1 MLLKRIY
8 YWKGMKTDVS
18 NYVKQCKLCQKQN
31 ILPVKY
37 VSGHF
42 SAPMA
47 PMEFI
52 FMDLIGD
59 FTPSSKG
66 NKYALTVICMLTGYT
81 FCIPI
86 PSKKASDVITAYIDN
101 VYSKFGGS
109 KKILSDNGTEF
120 KNQLFEKIA
129 KELGVEFKCYTAPY
143 HPQSNGRIEGFH
155 HFLKSCMTKHIS
167 TTMEWDQ
174 VVHLATAAYNF
185 FPNEHSKESPFFLM
199 FGRDPRI
206 PLNTLLNPKIRYM
219 GTEENILSLEALQR
233 IYHLV
238 AENLK
243 MAKERLHKNQQAY
256 PTKFK
261 TEDMVMIKT
270 HAEGQFQPIYKG
282 YYRIVSFKGNQVQVI
297 PVEGGKPHFVHI
309 TDVKYV
315 MPVDSIIPHLP
326 LPNQFG
332 RMSKYNLNPKNIPDL
347 KWNLSTTLNTKSKTL
362 QVKEEIPDKNTIV
375 LQSS

>member
-1 MLLKRIY
+1 MSRLIKITPEIEQEPEPPGQEFGYDIFETLEPIETTTHCINELKEEIQIKQDAIPDDLLPIIDLTESQLEDIQMKDKFIKNIINRLVAKQQPEGKPYYLEGKLLKKYIYDNKQRFEVTVVPPNCAPLLLNLAHDQLGHNGTARTYMLLKRIY

-52 FMDLIGD
+52 SMDLIGD

-155 HFLKSCMTKHIS
+155 HFLKSCITKHIS
-167 TTMEWDQ
+167 TTME
-174 VVHLATAAYNF
+174 
-185 FPNEHSKESPFFLM
+185 
-199 FGRDPRI
+199 
-206 PLNTLLNPKIRYM
+206 
-219 GTEENILSLEALQR
+219 
-233 IYHLV
+233 
-238 AENLK
+238 
-243 MAKERLHKNQQAY
+243 
-256 PTKFK
+256 
-261 TEDMVMIKT
+261 
-270 HAEGQFQPIYKG
+270 
-282 YYRIVSFKGNQVQVI
+282 
-297 PVEGGKPHFVHI
+297 
-309 TDVKYV
+309 
-315 MPVDSIIPHLP
+315 
-326 LPNQFG
+326 
-332 RMSKYNLNPKNIPDL
+332 
-347 KWNLSTTLNTKSKTL
+347 
-362 QVKEEIPDKNTIV
+362 
-375 LQSS
+375 